1 MRLLARYNRV
11 NIITTIVVLILS
23 GLSYYFAI
31 RYILIGQLDDDLK
44 VEEQE
49 VIDYVN
55 KNKTLPNPSS
65 YKDQQVA
72 YQDAVGAPVARK
84 FSSSKAFSKEENEEI
99 ISRQIVFPLT
109 IEGKNYTVMIS
120 KSEEATEDLIQLIL
134 LLTLGL
140 VILLLLV
147 LFIFNR
153 FLLNKLWRPF
163 NTTLKELKD
172 FNLSN
177 NATLKLEQTSI
188 NEFSDLNEAVS
199 IMSNRVNQDYHTL
212 KMFTENASHEMQTPL
227 AIINSRLDV
236 LIQDEAVTESQMKQL
251 QGIYDALNRLS
262 NLNSSLLLLAKIEN
276 NQFKERTHIQLDE
289 LVKKK
294 LEMFEELTE
303 SKNLHIHINAES
315 IAIEFDPQLTDI
327 LVSNLLNNAIRYTGP
342 EGEINISAKGTVL
355 TISNTSA
362 IPALDKEKLFQRF
375 YRHGATAQ
383 DGNGLGLSIVKQIC
397 DVAGFTLQY
406 EFANGQHEFSVH
418 F

>member
-1 MRLLARYNRV
+1 MKLLVRYNRV
-11 NIITTIVVLILS
+11 NIITTIIVLLLG

-49 VIDYVN
+49 IIDYVH
-55 KNKTLPNPSS
+55 KNGALPDASS

-72 YQDAVGAPVARK
+72 YQDAVSAPVKRK
-84 FSSSKAFSKEENEEI
+84 FSSNTSFSKEENEDI
-99 ISRQIVFPLT
+99 TSRQIVFPIT
-109 IEGKNYTVMIS
+109 VAGKNSTVMIS

-140 VILLLLV
+140 VIILLLV

-163 NTTLKELKD
+163 NTTLRELKH

-177 NATLKLEQTSI
+177 NRTLQLEQTTI
-188 NEFSDLNEAVS
+188 NEFSDLNDAVS
-199 IMSNRVNQDYHTL
+199 VMSNRVNQDYHTL
-212 KMFTENASHEMQTPL
+212 KIFTENASHEMQTPL

-251 QGIYDALNRLS
+251 QGIYDALDRLS
-262 NLNSSLLLLAKIEN
+262 NLNASLLLLAKIEN
-276 NQFKERTHIQLDE
+276 NQFSERTHIQLDE
-289 LVKKK
+289 LVKQK
-294 LEMFEELTE
+294 LAMFEELTE
-303 SKNLHIHINAES
+303 SKKLHVRISSEPMS
-315 IAIEFDPQLTDI
+315 IEFDRQLTDI
-327 LVSNLLNNAIRYTGP
+327 LMSNLLSNAIRYTEPG
-342 EGEINISAKGTVL
+342 GEINISVKEGFLKV
-355 TISNTSA
+355 SNTSL
-362 IPALDKEKLFQRF
+362 IPALDTDKLFQRF
-375 YRHGATAQ
+375 YRHGATPQ

-397 DVAGFTLQY
+397 DIAGFTLRY
-406 EFANGQHEFSVH
+406 EFAKNRHLFSIY